1 MGDFVARL
9 PIEVV
14 KIFETIGTDAPCIRS
29 TELYSET
36 WLLRLF
42 LSLAFDGGSCL
53 PFPVEAGSRW
63 FSEALLPSRF
73 LPRFRAD
80 KLAEGETNADGVVG
94 HFRFDPR
101 TKAGLLLEEGCSQF
115 VVCEA
120 KMFSKL
126 SNGTTKA
133 PTYDQAARSVGCI
146 AHMLS
151 QLGRPVESIP
161 SLGFFVFAPK
171 SEINHPGLQGKMQR
185 ESIRKALVER
195 VDSYRGEGCF
205 ESTREWLERW
215 ALPTVERIELGLCS
229 WESLLD
235 RAARSGTQQ
244 CETLREFYDHC
255 LAQR

>member
-1 MGDFVARL
+1 MATL

-14 KIFETIGTDAPCIRS
+14 KVYETIGSNAPCIRP

-36 WLLRLF
+36 WLLRLL
-42 LSLAFDGGSCL
+42 LSLAFEGGHCL
-53 PFPVEAGSRW
+53 PFPIASGSRW

-101 TKAGLLLEEGCSQF
+101 TKAGLLLEKGCSQF

-133 PTYDQAARSVGCI
+133 PTDDQSALSVGCI

-151 QLGRPVESIP
+151 QLGRPVEEIQ

-171 SEINHPGLQGKMQR
+171 SEINHPGLASRMHKD
-185 ESIRKALVER
+185 SIRKGLEER
-195 VDSYRGEGCF
+195 VASYRGEACF
-205 ESTREWLERW
+205 ENMQAWLEQW
-215 ALPTVERIELGLCS
+215 ALPTVEHIQLGLCS

-235 RAARSGTQQ
+235 QSAHSGA
-244 CETLREFYDHC
+244 LREFYGLC

>member
-1 MGDFVARL
+1 VGDYVARL
-9 PIEVV
+9 PVEIVRV
-14 KIFETIGTDAPCIRS
+14 YETIGTHTPCIRP

-42 LSLAFDGGSCL
+42 LSLAFSGSQCL
-53 PFPVEAGSRW
+53 PFSIESGTRW

-80 KLAEGETNADGVVG
+80 TLAEGETNADGVVG

-101 TKAGLLLEEGCSQF
+101 TKAGLLLEKDCSQF

-151 QLGRPVESIP
+151 QLGKPVESIP
-161 SLGFFVFAPK
+161 SLGFFVFAPE
-171 SEINHPGLQGKMQR
+171 SEISHPGLRDKMQKD
-185 ESIRKALVER
+185 SIRKGLKER
-195 VDSYRGEGCF
+195 VASFRSETCF
-205 ESTREWLERW
+205 QSMSEWLERW
-215 ALPTVERIELGLCS
+215 ALPTVDRIQLGLCS

-235 RAARSGTQQ
+235 NAAQSCGQQ
-244 CETLREFYDHC
+244 YESLREFYERC

>member
-1 MGDFVARL
+1 MAKL
-9 PIEVV
+9 PIEIIKVY
-14 KIFETIGTDAPCIRS
+14 ESIGTNMPCIRP

-42 LSLAFDGGSCL
+42 LSFAFEGCQGL
-53 PFPVEAGSRW
+53 PFPIESGTRW

-80 KLAEGETNADGVVG
+80 KLAEGETNADGVIG
-94 HFRFDPR
+94 NIRFDPR
-101 TKAGLLLEEGCSQF
+101 TKAGLLLEESCSQF

-133 PTYDQAARSVGCI
+133 PFYDQAARSVGCI
-146 AHMLS
+146 AYMLS
-151 QLGRPVESIP
+151 RLGKPIEDIH
-161 SLGFFVFAPK
+161 SLGFFVFAPE
-171 SEINHPGLQGKMQR
+171 SEIGHAGLQGKMQK
-185 ESIRKALVER
+185 ESIRKGLEDR
-195 VDSYRGEGCF
+195 VGSYRGETCYQDMN
-205 ESTREWLERW
+205 EWLQRW

-229 WESLLD
+229 WESLLNT
-235 RAARSGTQQ
+235 AEQSCNPRS
-244 CETLREFYDHC
+244 EALREFYAHC